1 MNRILLSALIL
12 SLTGCAEAG
21 IYPSLNPRPI
31 EAKAEGLL
39 AEPAAPEVTLA
50 PATAETR
57 SKIDAALRL
66 AQGGVA
72 AFDAALP
79 RARSAAQAAGAS
91 GSESWINA
99 QMAVS
104 ALEQHR
110 GPVKSALADLEEV
123 LRTTLS
129 GPPGEDLA
137 RVQEA
142 IRTVEAID
150 ARQGAAM
157 DALLRSISR

>member
-21 IYPSLNPRPI
+21 KYPTLNPRPI

-39 AEPAAPEVTLA
+39 TEPAASEVPLA
-50 PATAETR
+50 PATAEAR
-57 SKIDAALRL
+57 SKIDAALGL
-66 AQGGVA
+66 AQGGA
-72 AFDAALP
+72 NAFDAALP
-79 RARSAAQAAGAS
+79 ATRSAAAAAGAS
-91 GSESWINA
+91 GTESWINA

-104 ALEQHR
+104 ALEQRR
-110 GPVKSALADLEEV
+110 GPVKSALADLGEL

-129 GPPGEDLA
+129 GPASEDLT

-142 IRTVEAID
+142 IRTVEAMD
-150 ARQGAAM
+150 TQQDLAM
-157 DALLRSISR
+157 TELLQRLSR

>member
-39 AEPAAPEVTLA
+39 AEPAAPDVNLA

-57 SKIDAALRL
+57 SKIDGALRL

-79 RARSAAQAAGAS
+79 RARSAADAARS
-91 GSESWINA
+91 NRSFLLKFSSIF
-99 QMAVS
+99 
-104 ALEQHR
+104 
-110 GPVKSALADLEEV
+110 
-123 LRTTLS
+123 
-129 GPPGEDLA
+129 
-137 RVQEA
+137 
-142 IRTVEAID
+142 TVEI
-150 ARQGAAM
+150 AAFRK
-157 DALLRSISR
+157 LTNLIGLRSTPVLVAFLITELINCC